1 MTSTS
6 PRPLNEMRKDM
17 QHIKCIVVGGGAS
30 DMMAALYA
38 ARNGARVTL
47 LERNEKLG
55 KKMYITG
62 KGRCNVTN
70 ASDMEQYQRNIFR
83 NPRFLYAAFAR
94 LDNNG
99 LMALLEDLG
108 VPLKVERG
116 NRVFPVSDKSSDII
130 AALKRGLDRAEVDI
144 RLNTRVARLLMEEDC
159 CVGVAL
165 EDGDRLFADAV
176 VLATGG
182 MSYPSTGSTGDGHAM
197 ARETGHE
204 VTATLPALVSID
216 TVESWPGALAGLTL
230 KNVML
235 TAFTTGGKKGK
246 KLYSQMG
253 ELLFTHTGISGPLAL
268 TLSSLLPQDLSTV
281 RMVIDLKPALDE
293 QTLDSRLLRDFKEM
307 SRKQLS
313 SVVDGLAPRSLAEQ
327 LIRLAGLSPTM
338 PVNGI
343 TVQQRAAL
351 LKTVKGIELHPR
363 ALGGF
368 NEAIITRGGVNV
380 KQINPSTM
388 QSKCVRNLFFCGELM
403 DVDAATGGFNLQIA
417 FSTGALAG
425 WSAATMTA
433 E

>member
-1 MTSTS
+1 
-6 PRPLNEMRKDM
+6 MRNDM
-17 QHIKCIVVGGGAS
+17 QHNKCIVVGGGAS
-30 DMMAALYA
+30 GMMAALYA

-55 KKMYITG
+55 KKLYITG

-99 LMALLEDLG
+99 LMALIEDLD

-130 AALKRGLDRAEVDI
+130 AALKRGLDRAGVEV
-144 RLNTRVARLLMEEDC
+144 RLNARVAKLLVEDDC

-165 EDGDRLFADAV
+165 EDGERLFADAV
-176 VLATGG
+176 ILATGG

-197 ARETGHE
+197 ALETGHD

-216 TVESWPGALAGLTL
+216 TVESWPGTLAGLTL

-235 TAFTTGGKKGK
+235 TAFTTGGKKEK
-246 KLYSQMG
+246 KLYGQMG
-253 ELLFTHTGISGPLAL
+253 EMLFTHTGISGPLAL

-293 QTLDSRLLRDFKEM
+293 QTLDSRLLRDFREM
-307 SRKQLS
+307 SRKQLG
-313 SVVDGLAPRSLAEQ
+313 SVVDGLAPHSLAEQ
-327 LIRLAGLSPTM
+327 LIRLAGLSPTL

-343 TVQQRAAL
+343 TAQQRAAL

-363 ALGGF
+363 SLGGF

-388 QSKCVRNLFFCGELM
+388 QSKCVRNLYFCGELM

>member
-1 MTSTS
+1 
-6 PRPLNEMRKDM
+6 M
-17 QHIKCIVVGGGAS
+17 QHNKCIVVGGGAS
-30 DMMAALYA
+30 GIMAAMYA

-55 KKMYITG
+55 KKLYITG

-70 ASDMEQYQRNIFR
+70 ASDMEHYQRNIFR

-99 LMALLEDLG
+99 LMALVEELG

-130 AALKRGLDRAEVDI
+130 AALKRGLDRAGVNV
-144 RLNTRVARLLMEEDC
+144 RLNTRVARVLIEDGC
-159 CVGVAL
+159 AVGVAL
-165 EDGDRLFADAV
+165 EDGDSLFADAV
-176 VLATGG
+176 ILATGG

-197 ARETGHE
+197 ARETGHD

-216 TVESWPGALAGLTL
+216 TVESWPGTLAGLTL

-235 TAFTTGGKKGK
+235 SAFTTGGKKEK
-246 KLYSQMG
+246 RLYSQMG
-253 ELLFTHTGISGPLAL
+253 EMLFTHTGISGPLAL
-268 TLSSLLPQDLSTV
+268 TLSSLLPEDLSAV
-281 RMVIDLKPALDE
+281 RMAIDLKPALDA

-307 SRKQLS
+307 SRKQLG

-343 TVQQRAAL
+343 TAQQRAAL
-351 LKTVKGIELHPR
+351 LKTIKGIELHPK

-388 QSKCVRNLFFCGELM
+388 QSKCVRNLYFCGELM

-425 WSAATMTA
+425 WSAATMSA

>member
-1 MTSTS
+1 
-6 PRPLNEMRKDM
+6 
-17 QHIKCIVVGGGAS
+17 
-30 DMMAALYA
+30 
-38 ARNGARVTL
+38 
-47 LERNEKLG
+47 
-55 KKMYITG
+55 
-62 KGRCNVTN
+62 
-70 ASDMEQYQRNIFR
+70 
-83 NPRFLYAAFAR
+83 
-94 LDNNG
+94 
-99 LMALLEDLG
+99 
-108 VPLKVERG
+108 
-116 NRVFPVSDKSSDII
+116 
-130 AALKRGLDRAEVDI
+130 
-144 RLNTRVARLLMEEDC
+144 
-159 CVGVAL
+159 
-165 EDGDRLFADAV
+165 
-176 VLATGG
+176 
-182 MSYPSTGSTGDGHAM
+182 M
-197 ARETGHE
+197 ARETGHD
-204 VTATLPALVSID
+204 VTPTLPALVSID
-216 TVESWPGALAGLTL
+216 TVESWPGTLAGLTL

-235 TAFTTGGKKGK
+235 TAFTTGGKKEK
-246 KLYSQMG
+246 KLYGQMG
-253 ELLFTHTGISGPLAL
+253 EMLFTHTGISGPLAL

-343 TVQQRAAL
+343 TAQQRAAL